1 MWAAKESFIVGGK
14 GVFGAQMAI
23 EREAME
29 LQPVRSYYLADWTG
43 LSLNVLNK
51 RSHYTR
57 ACSMI

>member
-1 MWAAKESFIVGGK
+1 MGGK